1 MANPE
6 NAFSKSDEDLKPA
19 FESVQFSS
27 DCPYRVV
34 KKNLDLA
41 DYARVHYA
49 QTMEILL
56 IDGKA
61 GRVSVGSVQ
70 YEVKG
75 REIFVIPPGVVHFT
89 IFPEQAGDV
98 YVFKLSFEMLAEY
111 LDAKK
116 MFAALGHSLEQIPP
130 RLSDYYDEVYDI
142 ILHQMVLNT
151 CDPFVIVD
159 SAMRLLQFLN
169 RCIQTSLP
177 DGGRRSNEKIHRIM
191 KWTKEHMLE
200 HITVDAAAE
209 QLHYSKYHF
218 CRFFKENT
226 GVTYLKYLNMLRV
239 NHAIELMKQGYSTTD
254 CCYECGFEN
263 ISYFIRLFKEVTGY
277 TTLEYRNRLNQNSLP
292 GSDSQ

>member
-1 MANPE
+1 MANPGNTHFKADE
-6 NAFSKSDEDLKPA
+6 NQKPA
-19 FESVQFSS
+19 FETVQFSS

-34 KKNLDLA
+34 KKNLDLM
-41 DYARVHYA
+41 DYATVHYA

-56 IDGKA
+56 IDGRA
-61 GRVSVGSVQ
+61 GTVSVGSIQ
-70 YEVKG
+70 YEVNG

-89 IFPEQAGDV
+89 IFPERSGEV

-116 MFAALGHSLEQIPP
+116 MFAATGHSLEQIPHH
-130 RLSDYYDEVYDI
+130 LSEHYEEVCDI
-142 ILHQMVLNT
+142 ILHRMVMNT
-151 CDPFVIVD
+151 GDPFLIVQ
-159 SAMRLLQFLN
+159 SAMLLLQFLN

-177 DGGRRSNEKIHRIM
+177 DGTKKSNEKIHRIM

-226 GVTYLKYLNMLRV
+226 GVTYLKYLNVLRV

-277 TTLEYRNRLNQNSLP
+277 TTLEYRNRLNQNSL
-292 GSDSQ
+292 SETDSQ